1 MSLPATNL
9 GRLTKSTILV
19 VDDDDDI
26 REMVCATLSNEGYC
40 TVGSSNGKDTLD
52 LLEASEERPVLIL
65 LDLTMPIMDGWEF
78 LLNVDNH
85 PELRKIPVAL
95 MSAHS
100 TILRAFDADWDKY
113 GFTRLLLPKPLDMTR
128 LLSIVRGV
136 CHASGTFVKPS

>member
-1 MSLPATNL
+1 MSPV
-9 GRLTKSTILV
+9 KVMV
-19 VDDDDDI
+19 VDDDEGLRECVCEHLHDDGY
-26 REMVCATLSNEGYC
+26 VAVSADNGLSALGRLRAEPR
-40 TVGSSNGKDTLD
+40 KPD
-52 LLEASEERPVLIL
+52 LIL

-78 LLNVDNH
+78 LLNLDNH

-95 MSAHS
+95 MRAHS